1 MRRFRIGLLA
11 ASSFAALSFAYQ
23 DTQLRGEIA
32 AIYAAQ
38 ASSDASQWGTG
49 RVLGVGSEGCA
60 GTVTARCNV
69 VQNAIDVLLSPSTA
83 WWVFEPWN
91 NTCMP
96 ADIAGDS
103 LRDHFNQPFQ
113 NVDTPQALE
122 AYAEEKGLLGSYDA
136 VPFGKNFLM
145 VPDVV
150 TNIGRSAY
158 DTDVLYFPVDD
169 DQSLESGAALCQQ
182 FKEFL
187 QDQGPSV
194 FSYWYN

>member
-1 MRRFRIGLLA
+1 MRRFRGYLLA
-11 ASSFAALSFAYQ
+11 ASSIAALSFAYQ
-23 DTQLRGEIA
+23 NIQLHEEIA
-32 AIYAAQ
+32 AAYAAQ
-38 ASSDASQWGTG
+38 TSSDASQWGTG
-49 RVLGVGSEGCA
+49 RVLGVGSTGCA
-60 GTVTARCNV
+60 GTVTAQCNV

-96 ADIAGDS
+96 ADVAGAS
-103 LRDHFNQPFQ
+103 LRDHFKQPFQ
-113 NVDTPQALE
+113 DVGTPQALE
-122 AYAEEKGLLGSYDA
+122 EYAEKKGLLGSYDA

-150 TNIGRSAY
+150 VGKSGSAY

-169 DQSLESGAALCQQ
+169 DQSLESGEALCQQ
-182 FKEFL
+182 FKGFL
-187 QDQGPSV
+187 QSQSFSV